1 MVVNMQSLPLA
12 LPQQKNPTSK
22 RDERKPESCLRQH
35 FSSPTVR
42 SNLLSGILPMRH
54 SGSCNRFHPCSDHT
68 SLVPSRP
75 SKLLPY
81 VHVLPPPLAS
91 CNDTPRS
98 FGSTARPFISSH
110 VVVFVEIV
118 YRPSNVFLTPFP
130 PPTLV
135 RGTLFLFGIRRLRGG
150 CCLAGVGVGLR
161 ALGRH

>member
-1 MVVNMQSLPLA
+1 MFAPTFFKPDRKIELA
-12 LPQQKNPTSK
+12 LWNLANETLGFLQSIPSLQRPYESRSESSQQIITICTCAS
-22 RDERKPESCLRQH
+22 
-35 FSSPTVR
+35 
-42 SNLLSGILPMRH
+42 
-54 SGSCNRFHPCSDHT
+54 
-68 SLVPSRP
+68 
-75 SKLLPY
+75 
-81 VHVLPPPLAS
+81 PPLAS

-118 YRPSNVFLTPFP
+118 YPPSNVFLAPFP